1 MLKQKLRGA
10 AVVDVGAN
18 NGIYSYWMSKMVG
31 QEGRVFAFEPQP
43 ECVRHLDKVKKCFR
57 LNNLEVFPRALS
69 SEKGEGL
76 LVRDRPQSGKAS
88 MEFFSQKED
97 YEQLKIRITTLD
109 DFFSGQSK
117 GPKFI
122 KCDVEGHEMSVFLG
136 GLKTL
141 KQFHPA
147 LLFESHHK
155 QAVEGEIFRFLKD
168 LNYTGIF
175 FENGE
180 VYSVSDFAEVPYR
193 KPSMFHRNYMFHSK
207 G

>member
-1 MLKQKLRGA
+1 MLIIDCHNNKHRSCPRTL
-10 AVVDVGAN
+10 AN
-18 NGIYSYWMSKMVG
+18 STY
-31 QEGRVFAFEPQP
+31 A
-43 ECVRHLDKVKKCFR
+43 D
-57 LNNLEVFPRALS
+57 
-69 SEKGEGL
+69 
-76 LVRDRPQSGKAS
+76 
-88 MEFFSQKED
+88 
-97 YEQLKIRITTLD
+97 
-109 DFFSGQSK
+109 
-117 GPKFI
+117 
-122 KCDVEGHEMSVFLG
+122 EMSVFLG